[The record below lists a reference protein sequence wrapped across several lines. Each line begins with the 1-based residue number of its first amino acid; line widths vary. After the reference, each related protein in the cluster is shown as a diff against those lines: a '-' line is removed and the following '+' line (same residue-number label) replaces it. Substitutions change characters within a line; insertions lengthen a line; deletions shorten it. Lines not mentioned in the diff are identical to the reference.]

1 MEPAPNN
8 PGGFSPLAIPRE
20 LWRLTSGW
28 LTHASVGLPWRLAR
42 AAVGDSSMVPW
53 GDGKLEHSTL
63 EMELITVQIQK

>member
-1 MEPAPNN
+1 MTKKNSKHTKRNSKHMEPAPNN

-42 AAVGDSSMVPW
+42 AAVGD
-53 GDGKLEHSTL
+53 
-63 EMELITVQIQK
+63 